1 MMRRKAIINL
11 FDKFL
16 DADENGDYKL
26 EEDVHNLIF
35 PLGLTNNDLDYEN
48 HNLWILDER
57 FISYKFIASDKSI
70 TSFSQMKS
78 RKETD
83 LILIDNPQMFN
94 NPISFG
100 DKASGEVN
108 AMVILNLKD
117 PEMLLIK
124 KQNGL

>member
-70 TSFSQMKS
+70 TSF
-78 RKETD
+78 RK
-83 LILIDNPQMFN
+83 
-94 NPISFG
+94 
-100 DKASGEVN
+100 
-108 AMVILNLKD
+108 
-117 PEMLLIK
+117 
-124 KQNGL
+124 